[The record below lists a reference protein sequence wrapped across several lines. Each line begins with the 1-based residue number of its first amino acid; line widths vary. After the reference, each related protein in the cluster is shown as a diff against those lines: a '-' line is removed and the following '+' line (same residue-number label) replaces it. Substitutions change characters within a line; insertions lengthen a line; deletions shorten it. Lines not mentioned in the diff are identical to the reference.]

1 MTAARGRTWLTL
13 GRIVSS
19 AVMVAATAVASG
31 AAQGTVPAPA
41 AAAENAELDP
51 LRPAGVW
58 SDHAFGNAP
67 LPPMGWNS
75 WNAFHTGINEAKL
88 MGSAKAIVAYGLRDL
103 GYRYINIDDGWWQKR
118 RQPDGRM
125 VVRTSIFPSASGSQ
139 FDETSFRP
147 LIDRLHAM
155 QLKAGIYTDIGRN
168 ACSQGYPEPDSLL
181 PTGSV
186 AEREVGSF
194 GHVDQDMSLY
204 FNEWGFDYIK
214 VDGCGLDA
222 FSPDNPAV
230 KNGQFRAF
238 PVLVAS
244 DAINLTRIDDI
255 RDLYG
260 RVRDALTRVRPDGD
274 FVFSICN
281 WGTANV
287 RAWGRDYGNLWR
299 TSGDIDPRWSRMLY
313 NFDSVATRELY
324 SGPGHW
330 NDPDMLEV
338 GHGDFDARHLTAA
351 RTHFALW
358 AIEDAPLLIGYDLRH
373 APKPLLDIWGAA
385 EIVAVNQD
393 PAGNQ
398 GVLAFTSDDLEIIV
412 KQLAKR
418 DEKAVV
424 IFNRGTGPV
433 TATLTASQLKF
444 SPTAPISARDLWSRR
459 DLPPF
464 TKEKSF
470 ALAPR
475 ESVMLRVRG
484 VPELPDGLYL
494 SEMPARIYVAADGI
508 RALEADPEI
517 HRSVPDTGTR
527 GSGPRPAL
535 AGWGGPR
542 ADSTPYD
549 NALMVR
555 GTAYTSGIGVLVNSR
570 LEIKADGEFK
580 RFSARVGLDDS
591 SLERSTMVRFEV
603 YGDGRLLSQS
613 TELGFAD
620 PAYAL
625 TADVSGVRVIELVAR
640 EVGTG
645 RAPTIVTW
653 GAAALSQ

>member
-1 MTAARGRTWLTL
+1 MAA
-13 GRIVSS
+13 
-19 AVMVAATAVASG
+19 
-31 AAQGTVPAPA
+31 APA
-41 AAAENAELDP
+41 APPAAAPAAPAADNAVRDP

-58 SDHAFGNAP
+58 SEPAFGNAP
-67 LPPMGWNS
+67 RPPMGWNS
-75 WNAFHTGINEAKL
+75 WNAFHTEIDEAKL
-88 MGSAKAIVAYGLRDL
+88 KGSAQAIVGYGLRDL

-125 VVRTSIFPSASGSQ
+125 VVRTRIFPSAKGAGTE
-139 FDETSFRP
+139 ETSFRP
-147 LIDRLHAM
+147 LIDQLHAM

-194 GHVDQDMSLY
+194 DHVDADMALY
-204 FNEWGFDYIK
+204 FTEWGFDYIK

-222 FSPDNPAV
+222 FSEASPAV

-238 PVLVAS
+238 PVMVAS
-244 DAINLTRIDDI
+244 EAINLTRVDEI

-260 RVRDALTRVRPDGD
+260 RVRDALEHVRPDGD
-274 FVFSICN
+274 FVYSICN

-358 AIEDAPLLIGYDLRH
+358 AIEDAPLLIGYDLRG
-373 APKPLLDIWGAA
+373 APKALLDIWGAA

-398 GVLAFTSDDLEIIV
+398 GVIAFTSDDLEIIV
-412 KQLAKR
+412 KQLANR

-444 SPTAPISARDLWSRR
+444 SPTAPIKVRDLWSRR

-470 ALAPR
+470 ALAAR

-484 VPELPDGLYL
+484 VPELRDGVYV

-535 AGWGGPR
+535 AGWGGAR

-549 NALMVR
+549 NALIVR
-555 GTAYTSGIGVLVNSR
+555 GTAYTSGIGALANSR
-570 LEIKADGEFK
+570 LEMKADGEFK
-580 RFSARVGLDDS
+580 QFSAAVGLDDS
-591 SLERSTMVRFEV
+591 SLERSTKVRFEV

-620 PAYAL
+620 PASAL
-625 TADVSGVRVIELVAR
+625 SADVSGVRVIELIAR
-640 EVGTG
+640 EVGSG
-645 RAPTIVTW
+645 RAPTVVTW
-653 GAAALSQ
+653 GAAALFR